1 MGTMTPS
8 RKPLV
13 LHAITLLELGGA
25 QQNTLYTVEHLD
37 RSLFD
42 PVLACGR
49 GGILDAEAA
58 ALAGRG
64 VRVVPMRFLAR
75 EIHPVKDLLA
85 VAEFCILFLRLKPAI
100 VHTHSS
106 KAGILGRLAAGLC
119 RVPVVIHSHHGFG
132 FHGRQ
137 SSFVRRLY
145 IVLERMG
152 ARLSDALIFVSK
164 ANRSEAESLGIGDP
178 ERHVLIRSGIRLSD
192 YPAKL
197 EDRWR
202 EKSALGLGRH
212 KPLVLSIGNLK
223 PQKNPLDFIEM
234 AARVL
239 KEKPDAEFV
248 FVGDGALRPAVE
260 GRILALGIGHRVKL
274 LGWRRDAAKILALAD
289 VFVLTSWWE
298 GLPRALIEALKSGVP
313 PVAYATDGVTDVLK
327 NDENGYAVP
336 PGDVAA
342 LSERV
347 LSLLKDDALRARM
360 AAAAAASIGREFDID
375 GMVRSQEELYSRLLA
390 RLRGFV

>member
-1 MGTMTPS
+1 MTGS
-8 RKPLV
+8 RKPAV
-13 LHAITLLELGGA
+13 LHLITRLELGGA
-25 QQNTLYTVEHLD
+25 QQNTLYTVERLD
-37 RSLFD
+37 RSRFD

-49 GGILDAEAA
+49 GGILDAEAS

-64 VRVVPMRFLAR
+64 VRVVPLRFLSR

-85 VAEFCILFLRLKPAI
+85 VAEICILLMRLRPA
-100 VHTHSS
+100 VLHTHSS

-119 RVPVVIHSHHGFG
+119 RAPVVVHSFHGFG

-137 SSFVRRLY
+137 PRLVRRLY
-145 IVLERMG
+145 IALERIC
-152 ARLSDALIFVSK
+152 ARLSGALIFVSK
-164 ANRSEAESLGIGDP
+164 ANWSQAESLGIGSP
-178 ERHVLIRSGIRLSD
+178 ERYVLIRSGIRLSD

-197 EDRWR
+197 DDRWR

-239 KEKPDAEFV
+239 KGKPDAEFV
-248 FVGDGALRPAVE
+248 FVGDGVLRPAVE

-274 LGWRRDAAKILALAD
+274 LGWRRDAAEILALAD
-289 VFVLTSWWE
+289 VFVLTSLWE
-298 GLPRALIEALKSGVP
+298 GLPRALVEALKSGVP
-313 PVAYATDGVTDVLK
+313 AVAYATDGVKDVLK
-327 NDENGYAVP
+327 DDENGYAVQT
-336 PGDVAA
+336 GDVAA

-347 LSLLKDDALRARM
+347 LRLLTDDALRARM
-360 AAAAAASIGREFDID
+360 ASSAAASIGREFDID

-390 RLRGFV
+390 SKSK